1 MIKRWFDITMALIG
15 LVILAPVFVVV
26 AILVK
31 LDSPGP
37 VFFRGERVGQDGN
50 IFHILKFRSMVSD
63 AASKGA
69 AITCRG
75 DPRVTRVGR
84 WLRKTK
90 LDEIPSLVNVL
101 RGEMSLVGPRPEA
114 PSWVERYTPRQR
126 AVLSVKPGIT
136 GLAQIKYRSEEEL
149 LKGADLEAEYLKI
162 MNDKLTIDLG
172 YMENRSIAL
181 DISILWNT
189 VIALFKHV

>member
-114 PSWVERYTPRQR
+114 PSWVKRYTPRQR

>member
-1 MIKRWFDITMALIG
+1 MALIG
-15 LVILAPVFVVV
+15 LIILAPVFAVV

-37 VFFRGERVGQDGN
+37 VFFRGERVGQDGS

-69 AITCRG
+69 AITCRR
-75 DPRVTRVGR
+75 DPRVTQVGR

-90 LDEIPSLVNVL
+90 LDETPSLINVL

-149 LKGADLEAEYLKI
+149 LSGIDLEAEYLKI

-172 YMENRSIAL
+172 YVENRSIVL

-189 VIALFKHV
+189 VIVLFKHV